1 MNKTTRR
8 KPQDLDLVA
17 LTSDRDTTPQK
28 TEQPETGQPIRLLK
42 GQVGTVVM
50 EYDDQAVE
58 VEFANNDGT
67 TFAMETLPCD
77 AVMLLHYE
85 LLQTA

>member
-1 MNKTTRR
+1 MH

-17 LTSDRDTTPQK
+17 LTKDHPTTHF
-28 TEQPETGQPIRLLK
+28 ETGQPIHLPK

-50 EYDDQAVE
+50 EYGDEAVE
-58 VEFANNDGT
+58 VEFVNNDGI
-67 TFAMETLPCD
+67 TFAMETLSLD

>member
-1 MNKTTRR
+1 MNNQTMQ

-17 LTSDRDTTPQK
+17 LMEDCETTHF
-28 TEQPETGQPIRLLK
+28 ETGEPIRLLK

-77 AVMLLHYE
+77 AVLLLHYE
-85 LLQTA
+85 RLPTA

>member
-1 MNKTTRR
+1 MNNQTMQ

-17 LTSDRDTTPQK
+17 LMGDRETTHF
-28 TEQPETGQPIRLLK
+28 ETGEPIRLLK

-50 EYDDQAVE
+50 EYGNEAVE

-67 TFAMETLPCD
+67 TFALETLTLD
-77 AVMLLHYE
+77 AVLLLHYE

>member
-1 MNKTTRR
+1 MNKTTIR

-17 LTSDRDTTPQK
+17 LTGDRDTTHF
-28 TEQPETGQPIRLLK
+28 ETGQPIRLLK

-58 VEFANNDGT
+58 VEFANHDGT

>member
-1 MNKTTRR
+1 MNNQTMQKS
-8 KPQDLDLVA
+8 QDLDLVA
-17 LTSDRDTTPQK
+17 LMEDGETTQF
-28 TEQPETGQPIRLLK
+28 ETGEPIRLLK

-50 EYDDQAVE
+50 EYGDEAVE
-58 VEFANNDGT
+58 VEFANNDST

-77 AVMLLHYE
+77 AVLLLHYE

>member
-1 MNKTTRR
+1 MKKTPMH

-17 LTSDRDTTPQK
+17 LTGDRDTTHF
-28 TEQPETGQPIRLLK
+28 ETGQPIRLLK

-50 EYDDQAVE
+50 EYGDEAVE
-58 VEFANNDGT
+58 VEFANNGGT

-85 LLQTA
+85 LLHRA

>member
-1 MNKTTRR
+1 MR

-17 LTSDRDTTPQK
+17 LTEDRPTTHF
-28 TEQPETGQPIRLLK
+28 ETGQPIHLHK

-50 EYDDQAVE
+50 EYGNEAIE

-67 TFAMETLPCD
+67 TFAMETLSLD

-85 LLQTA
+85 LLKTA

>member
-1 MNKTTRR
+1 MH

-17 LTSDRDTTPQK
+17 LTEDRHTTHF
-28 TEQPETGQPIRLLK
+28 ETRHPIRLLK

-50 EYDDQAVE
+50 EYGDEAIE

-67 TFAMETLPCD
+67 TFAIETLPCK
-77 AVMLLHYE
+77 AVLILHYE